1 MQYSVLRLRDVRMA
15 VVLVEGG
22 QLQDDA
28 LINQLQ
34 IQLAMPVM
42 LVARDEASLK
52 GAKARAQFDAEPYLF
67 AFLALDDVEWVPLSQ
82 LEEPEL
88 PF

>member
-1 MQYSVLRLRDVRMA
+1 MHYSVLRLRDVRMA

-22 QLQDDA
+22 QMQDEE
-28 LINQLQ
+28 LISQLQ
-34 IQLAMPVM
+34 TQLAMPVM

-52 GAKARAQFDAEPYLF
+52 GARARAQFDAEPYLF
-67 AFLALDDVEWVPLSQ
+67 AMLALDDIEWTELPRQV
-82 LEEPEL
+82 EPEL